1 MATEAKLRQLADRGC
16 PVYYFY
22 SSERYLVRQA
32 VSAAVRILSADTDEE
47 TTVLD
52 GAAPEIEQLIM
63 AAGTLSFFGTR
74 RVVVLPELDPAAY
87 GDKDLEELCSTLASL
102 ENAVVVLGSVFELER
117 SKLKTGKRAQ
127 KLIAECKKL
136 GFAEE
141 LSKPKPYELKMMLI
155 ERAKAQDTTLPEGAA
170 AALLERCGEDPFL
183 LENEVDKLCALSGY
197 QTVTA
202 AMVAEMGTV
211 SLEADVFEMIR
222 MITAKNATGA
232 CKKLQ
237 TLLRL
242 QQEPIAITG
251 AMIGS
256 YVDLYRV
263 KLGAAKRKN
272 YSTVFKDFGY
282 KGSDYRL
289 KRSAET
295 ASHYTLGQLETCLQV
310 LLDLDKSLKSQPVD
324 VQTPCWKQHSAVW
337 RWRGA
342 DDERTRTAAHRPGAG
357 GGGQIRCRPPFPP
370 DRCHDSADR
379 RLWHLQGQKT
389 PAAAESPGE
398 KKRPDPLHR
407 FRCRRRRSGRVDG
420 YGVERGRG
428 GDSQSQTGR
437 YDHDHG

>member
-1 MATEAKLRQLADRGC
+1 MATEAKLRQLADKGC

-32 VSAAVRILSADTDEE
+32 VNAAARLLSADSDEDA
-47 TTVLD
+47 TVLD

-63 AAGTLSFFGTR
+63 AAGTISFFGTR
-74 RVVVLPELDPAAY
+74 RVVVLPEVDPAAY
-87 GDKDLEELCSTLASL
+87 SDKDIEELNSTLASL

-117 SKLKTGKRAQ
+117 NKLKLGKRAQ
-127 KLIAECKKL
+127 KLIAQCKAL
-136 GFAEE
+136 GYTEE
-141 LSKPKPYELKMMLI
+141 LAKPKPYELKVMMI
-155 ERAKAQDTTLPEGAA
+155 DRAKEQGATLPDGAA

-211 SLEADVFEMIR
+211 SLEADVFEMTR

-242 QQEPIAITG
+242 QQEPIAITA

-263 KLGAAKRKN
+263 KLGASKRKN
-272 YSTVFKDFGY
+272 YSAVHKDFGY

-295 ASHYTLGQLETCLQV
+295 ASHYTLGQIEACMQILLE
-310 LLDLDKSLKSQPVD
+310 LDQSLKSQPTEP
-324 VQTPCWKQHSAVW
+324 QTLL
-337 RWRGA
+337 
-342 DDERTRTAAHRPGAG
+342 ETALCRLAMAG
-357 GGGQIRCRPPFPP
+357 
-370 DRCHDSADR
+370 
-379 RLWHLQGQKT
+379 
-389 PAAAESPGE
+389 
-398 KKRPDPLHR
+398 
-407 FRCRRRRSGRVDG
+407 SGR
-420 YGVERGRG
+420 
-428 GDSQSQTGR
+428 
-437 YDHDHG
+437 

>member
-1 MATEAKLRQLADRGC
+1 MATETKLRQLADKGC

-32 VSAAVRILSADTDEE
+32 VAAATRILTADSDEDA
-47 TTVLD
+47 TVLD
-52 GAAPEIEQLIM
+52 GVAPEIEQLIM
-63 AAGTLSFFGTR
+63 AAGTISFFGTR
-74 RVVVLPELDPAAY
+74 RVVVLPEIDPAAY
-87 GDKDLEELCSTLASL
+87 SDKDLEELNSTLSSL

-127 KLIAECKKL
+127 KLIAQCKAL
-136 GFAEE
+136 GYTEE
-141 LSKPKPYELKMMLI
+141 LAKPKPFELKMMMI
-155 ERAKAQDTTLPEGAA
+155 DRAKEQKTTLPDGAA

-242 QQEPIAITG
+242 QQEPIAITA

-295 ASHYTLGQLETCLQV
+295 ASHYTLGQIENCMQV
-310 LLDLDKSLKSQPVD
+310 LLELDQSLKGQPVD
-324 VQTPCWKQHSAVW
+324 AQILL
-337 RWRGA
+337 
-342 DDERTRTAAHRPGAG
+342 ETALCRLAMAG
-357 GGGQIRCRPPFPP
+357 
-370 DRCHDSADR
+370 
-379 RLWHLQGQKT
+379 
-389 PAAAESPGE
+389 
-398 KKRPDPLHR
+398 
-407 FRCRRRRSGRVDG
+407 SGR
-420 YGVERGRG
+420 
-428 GDSQSQTGR
+428 
-437 YDHDHG
+437 

>member
-1 MATEAKLRQLADRGC
+1 MATETKLRQLADKGC

-32 VSAAVRILSADTDEE
+32 VAAATRILTADSDEDA
-47 TTVLD
+47 TVLD

-63 AAGTLSFFGTR
+63 AAGTISFFGTR
-74 RVVVLPELDPAAY
+74 RVVVLPEIDPAAY
-87 GDKDLEELCSTLASL
+87 SDKDLEELNSTLSSL

-127 KLIAECKKL
+127 KLIAQCKAL
-136 GFAEE
+136 GYTEE
-141 LSKPKPYELKMMLI
+141 LAKPKPFELKMMMI
-155 ERAKAQDTTLPEGAA
+155 DRAKEQKTTLPDGAA

-242 QQEPIAITG
+242 QQEPIAITA

-263 KLGAAKRKN
+263 KLGAAKRK
-272 YSTVFKDFGY
+272 
-282 KGSDYRL
+282 GSDYRL

-295 ASHYTLGQLETCLQV
+295 ASHYTLCQIENCMQV
-310 LLDLDKSLKSQPVD
+310 LLELDQSLKSQP
-324 VQTPCWKQHSAVW
+324 T
-337 RWRGA
+337 
-342 DDERTRTAAHRPGAG
+342 DDQILLETALCRLAMAG
-357 GGGQIRCRPPFPP
+357 
-370 DRCHDSADR
+370 
-379 RLWHLQGQKT
+379 
-389 PAAAESPGE
+389 
-398 KKRPDPLHR
+398 
-407 FRCRRRRSGRVDG
+407 SGR
-420 YGVERGRG
+420 
-428 GDSQSQTGR
+428 
-437 YDHDHG
+437 

>member
-1 MATEAKLRQLADRGC
+1 
-16 PVYYFY
+16 
-22 SSERYLVRQA
+22 
-32 VSAAVRILSADTDEE
+32 
-47 TTVLD
+47 LD
-52 GAAPEIEQLIM
+52 GTTPGIEQLIM
-63 AAGTLSFFGTR
+63 AAGTISFFGTR
-74 RVVVLPELDPAAY
+74 RVVVLPEVEPGTY
-87 GDKDLEELCSTLASL
+87 SDKDLDELCETLGSL

-117 SKLKTGKRAQ
+117 GRLKLGKRAQ
-127 KLIAECKKL
+127 KLVKACQKL

-141 LSKPKPYELKMMLI
+141 LAKPKPYELKLMMV
-155 ERAKAQDTTLPEGAA
+155 ERAKEQGTTLPEGAA

-202 AMVAEMGTV
+202 SMVAEMGTV

-242 QQEPIAITG
+242 QQEPIAITA

-263 KLGAAKRKN
+263 KLGAAKRKS
-272 YSTVFKDFGY
+272 YSTVFKEFGY

-295 ASHYTLGQLETCLQV
+295 AAHYTLAQLEACLQV

-324 VQTPCWKQHSAVW
+324 
-337 RWRGA
+337 
-342 DDERTRTAAHRPGAG
+342 DEVLLETALCRLALAG
-357 GGGQIRCRPPFPP
+357 
-370 DRCHDSADR
+370 
-379 RLWHLQGQKT
+379 
-389 PAAAESPGE
+389 
-398 KKRPDPLHR
+398 
-407 FRCRRRRSGRVDG
+407 SGR
-420 YGVERGRG
+420 
-428 GDSQSQTGR
+428 
-437 YDHDHG
+437 

>member
-1 MATEAKLRQLADRGC
+1 MATETKLRQLADKGC

-32 VSAAVRILSADTDEE
+32 VAAATRILTADSDEAA
-47 TTVLD
+47 TVLD
-52 GAAPEIEQLIM
+52 GVAPEIEQLIM
-63 AAGTLSFFGTR
+63 AAGTISFFGTR
-74 RVVVLPELDPAAY
+74 RVVVLPEIDPAAY
-87 GDKDLEELCSTLASL
+87 SDKDLEELNSTLSSL

-127 KLIAECKKL
+127 KLIAQCKAL
-136 GFAEE
+136 GYTEE
-141 LSKPKPYELKMMLI
+141 LAKPKPFELKMMMI
-155 ERAKAQDTTLPEGAA
+155 DRAKEQKTTLPDGAA

-202 AMVAEMGTV
+202 AMVAEMRTV

-242 QQEPIAITG
+242 QQEPIAITA

-295 ASHYTLGQLETCLQV
+295 ASHYTLGQIENCMQV
-310 LLDLDKSLKSQPVD
+310 LLELDQSLKSQP
-324 VQTPCWKQHSAVW
+324 T
-337 RWRGA
+337 
-342 DDERTRTAAHRPGAG
+342 DDQILLETALCRLAMAG
-357 GGGQIRCRPPFPP
+357 
-370 DRCHDSADR
+370 
-379 RLWHLQGQKT
+379 
-389 PAAAESPGE
+389 
-398 KKRPDPLHR
+398 
-407 FRCRRRRSGRVDG
+407 SGR
-420 YGVERGRG
+420 
-428 GDSQSQTGR
+428 
-437 YDHDHG
+437 

>member
-63 AAGTLSFFGTR
+63 AAGTISFFGTR
-74 RVVVLPELDPAAY
+74 RVVVLPE
-87 GDKDLEELCSTLASL
+87 LEELCSTLASL

-263 KLGAAKRKN
+263 KLGASKRKS
-272 YSTVFKDFGY
+272 YAAVFKDFGY

-324 VQTPCWKQHSAVW
+324 VQTLL
-337 RWRGA
+337 
-342 DDERTRTAAHRPGAG
+342 EAALCRLALAG
-357 GGGQIRCRPPFPP
+357 
-370 DRCHDSADR
+370 
-379 RLWHLQGQKT
+379 
-389 PAAAESPGE
+389 
-398 KKRPDPLHR
+398 
-407 FRCRRRRSGRVDG
+407 SGR
-420 YGVERGRG
+420 
-428 GDSQSQTGR
+428 
-437 YDHDHG
+437 

>member
-1 MATEAKLRQLADRGC
+1 MATETKLRQLADKGC

-32 VSAAVRILSADTDEE
+32 VTAITRILTADSDEDA
-47 TTVLD
+47 TVLD

-63 AAGTLSFFGTR
+63 AAGTISFFGTR
-74 RVVVLPELDPAAY
+74 RVVVLPEIDPAAY
-87 GDKDLEELCSTLASL
+87 SDKDLEELNSTLSSL

-127 KLIAECKKL
+127 KLIAQCKAL
-136 GFAEE
+136 GYTEE
-141 LSKPKPYELKMMLI
+141 LAKPKPFELKMMMI
-155 ERAKAQDTTLPEGAA
+155 DRAKEQKTTLPDGAA

-242 QQEPIAITG
+242 QQEPIAITA

-295 ASHYTLGQLETCLQV
+295 ASHYTLGQIENCMQV
-310 LLDLDKSLKSQPVD
+310 LLELDQSLKRQP
-324 VQTPCWKQHSAVW
+324 T
-337 RWRGA
+337 
-342 DDERTRTAAHRPGAG
+342 DDQILLETALCRLAMAG
-357 GGGQIRCRPPFPP
+357 
-370 DRCHDSADR
+370 
-379 RLWHLQGQKT
+379 
-389 PAAAESPGE
+389 
-398 KKRPDPLHR
+398 
-407 FRCRRRRSGRVDG
+407 SGR
-420 YGVERGRG
+420 
-428 GDSQSQTGR
+428 
-437 YDHDHG
+437 

>member
-1 MATEAKLRQLADRGC
+1 MATETKLRQLADKGC

-32 VSAAVRILSADTDEE
+32 VAAATRILTADSDEDA
-47 TTVLD
+47 TVLD

-63 AAGTLSFFGTR
+63 AAGTISFFGTR
-74 RVVVLPELDPAAY
+74 RVVVLPEIDPAAY
-87 GDKDLEELCSTLASL
+87 SDKDLEELNSTLSSL

-127 KLIAECKKL
+127 KLIAQCKAL
-136 GFAEE
+136 GYTEE
-141 LSKPKPYELKMMLI
+141 LAKPKPFELKMMMI
-155 ERAKAQDTTLPEGAA
+155 DRAKEQKTTLPDGAA

-242 QQEPIAITG
+242 QQEPIAITA

-256 YVDLYRV
+256 YVDLYR
-263 KLGAAKRKN
+263 AAKRKN

-295 ASHYTLGQLETCLQV
+295 ASHYTLGQIENCMQV
-310 LLDLDKSLKSQPVD
+310 LLELDQSLKSQP
-324 VQTPCWKQHSAVW
+324 T
-337 RWRGA
+337 
-342 DDERTRTAAHRPGAG
+342 DDQILLETALCRLAMAG
-357 GGGQIRCRPPFPP
+357 
-370 DRCHDSADR
+370 
-379 RLWHLQGQKT
+379 
-389 PAAAESPGE
+389 
-398 KKRPDPLHR
+398 
-407 FRCRRRRSGRVDG
+407 SGR
-420 YGVERGRG
+420 
-428 GDSQSQTGR
+428 
-437 YDHDHG
+437 

>member
-63 AAGTLSFFGTR
+63 AAGTISFFGTR

-87 GDKDLEELCSTLASL
+87 SDKDLEELCSTLASL

-155 ERAKAQDTTLPEGAA
+155 ERARAQDTTLPEGAA

-202 AMVAEMGTV
+202 AMVA
-211 SLEADVFEMIR
+211 
-222 MITAKNATGA
+222 
-232 CKKLQ
+232 
-237 TLLRL
+237 
-242 QQEPIAITG
+242 
-251 AMIGS
+251 
-256 YVDLYRV
+256 
-263 KLGAAKRKN
+263 
-272 YSTVFKDFGY
+272 
-282 KGSDYRL
+282 
-289 KRSAET
+289 
-295 ASHYTLGQLETCLQV
+295 
-310 LLDLDKSLKSQPVD
+310 
-324 VQTPCWKQHSAVW
+324 
-337 RWRGA
+337 
-342 DDERTRTAAHRPGAG
+342 
-357 GGGQIRCRPPFPP
+357 
-370 DRCHDSADR
+370 
-379 RLWHLQGQKT
+379 
-389 PAAAESPGE
+389 
-398 KKRPDPLHR
+398 
-407 FRCRRRRSGRVDG
+407 
-420 YGVERGRG
+420 
-428 GDSQSQTGR
+428 
-437 YDHDHG
+437 